1 MKFSYK
7 ITAETG
13 IHGRVAANISSKCK
27 EFDSSISVIHNGRI
41 GNARSTVSL
50 VGLIVKQVDVVNV
63 IIDDDD
69 ECQVY
74 SSLKAYFKENL

>member
-13 IHGRVAANISSKCK
+13 LHGRAAANISSKCK
-27 EFDSSISVIHNGRI
+27 EFDSNISVIHNGRI

-50 VGLIVKQVDVVNV
+50 VGLNVKQGDVVNV
-63 IIDDDD
+63 IIDGDD

-74 SSLKAYFKENL
+74 SSLKSYFKENF

>member
-13 IHGRVAANISSKCK
+13 LHGGAAANISSKCK
-27 EFDSSISVIHNGRI
+27 EFDSNISVIHNGRI

-50 VGLIVKQVDVVNV
+50 VGLNVKQGDVINV
-63 IIDDDD
+63 IIDGDD

-74 SSLKAYFKENL
+74 SSLKSYFKENF